1 MRPDT
6 DPTARVL
13 IVDNEATGATVL
25 RRILLNAGYRDV
37 EQVTEPWDAVRRVR
51 SFEPDVVLLDLHMPD
66 PDGFEILRQLSAMAS
81 DSYLPVLVLTA
92 DTSIQNRERALGLGA
107 ADFLTKPYSMAETLL
122 RVRNLVLVRRQHQE
136 LVRRAHRL
144 EAEVEQ
150 ANAAQMEARLR
161 HRQISALIDDIDRRL
176 SSVYQP
182 IVDLT
187 TGAIVGAE
195 ALARFDAV
203 PYRPPGQ
210 WFAEAAEVGLGTRLE
225 LAAVSSA
232 LGSAELLPSGAFLS
246 INLSPAALR
255 SPVLP
260 ELLREAGGRCVVLE
274 LTSHQPIE
282 DHQPV
287 LEVMDGLR
295 RRGVRFSVDDAGG
308 GFSGLSDI
316 LRIKPDLIKLDLLV
330 VRDIDRDPARR
341 SMAAALAHFADEI
354 GARLVAVGIETPHEL
369 ATLRDLGVELGQG
382 YALGRPQ
389 ALPLAA
395 VSLPAWSPSPT
406 TEAGRPLLRAVT
418 S

>member
-1 MRPDT
+1 MNHHESRRGRGFHATATDHPADAELPCGRTPTSPPACSWSTTKPSARPADAIA
-6 DPTARVL
+6 PT
-13 IVDNEATGATVL
+13 
-25 RRILLNAGYRDV
+25 AGYRDV

-150 ANAAQMEARLR
+150 ANAAEMEARLR

-182 IVDLT
+182 IVDLA

-225 LAAVSSA
+225 LAAASVA
-232 LGSAELLPSGAFLS
+232 PRPS
-246 INLSPAALR
+246 
-255 SPVLP
+255 
-260 ELLREAGGRCVVLE
+260 
-274 LTSHQPIE
+274 
-282 DHQPV
+282 
-287 LEVMDGLR
+287 
-295 RRGVRFSVDDAGG
+295 
-308 GFSGLSDI
+308 
-316 LRIKPDLIKLDLLV
+316 
-330 VRDIDRDPARR
+330 
-341 SMAAALAHFADEI
+341 
-354 GARLVAVGIETPHEL
+354 
-369 ATLRDLGVELGQG
+369 
-382 YALGRPQ
+382 
-389 ALPLAA
+389 
-395 VSLPAWSPSPT
+395 
-406 TEAGRPLLRAVT
+406 
-418 S
+418 